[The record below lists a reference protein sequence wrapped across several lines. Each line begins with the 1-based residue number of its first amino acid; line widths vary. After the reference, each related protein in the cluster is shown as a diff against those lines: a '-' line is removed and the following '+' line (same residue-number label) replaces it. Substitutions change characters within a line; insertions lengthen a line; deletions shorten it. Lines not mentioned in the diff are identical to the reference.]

1 VLVAFLSGHRVGQF
15 WQRSSGDLCPR
26 LNGPTRCRT
35 PSTYLSTK
43 QDAPLP
49 FVIERTFGETRR
61 RAKVIG
67 RLPGERTCVGVV
79 WAVLSRAT
87 WAGGVWS

>member
-1 VLVAFLSGHRVGQF
+1 MLVAFLSGHRVGQF

-26 LNGPTRCRT
+26 LNGPARCRT